1 MMGSDQ
7 RVWPSEQTNWAKDNN
22 NNNLLFTRRKI
33 ALKYDLMLA
42 CLLIYRSCRDHDK
55 KYANSKTGLTI
66 TDC

>member
-22 NNNLLFTRRKI
+22 NNNNNLLFTRHKI

-42 CLLIYRSCRDHDK
+42 CLLIDLVEITTK
-55 KYANSKTGLTI
+55 NMLTAK
-66 TDC
+66 

>member
-22 NNNLLFTRRKI
+22 NNNLLFTRCKM

-42 CLLIYRSCRDHDK
+42 CLLIDLVEITTK
-55 KYANSKTGLTI
+55 NMLTAKQV
-66 TDC
+66 

>member
-22 NNNLLFTRRKI
+22 NNNNNNNNLLFTRHKI

-42 CLLIYRSCRDHDK
+42 CLLIDLVEITTK
-55 KYANSKTGLTI
+55 NMLTAKQV
-66 TDC
+66 

>member
-22 NNNLLFTRRKI
+22 NNNNLLFTRHKI

-42 CLLIYRSCRDHDK
+42 CLLIDLVEITTK
-55 KYANSKTGLTI
+55 NMLTAKQV
-66 TDC
+66 

>member
-7 RVWPSEQTNWAKDNN
+7 RVWPSEQTNWAKDNNN

-42 CLLIYRSCRDHDK
+42 CLLIDLVEITTK
-55 KYANSKTGLTI
+55 NMLTAKQV
-66 TDC
+66 